1 MNKQRRKEL
10 AKIVTAMEN
19 VSTPVDIEELEGIK
33 SDIEMVLM
41 DEEFAFESMP
51 EGLQYSMRG
60 EASQEAQDNMN
71 EAIDAIDE
79 FLSQKDYCI
88 IRPKKRDWYL
98 FLFYIQRIMFPIFFN
113 SSVSPDEES
122 MTDNKKYCFCLEAIF
137 LISAFL

>member
-10 AKIVTAMEN
+10 ANIVTAMEN

-79 FLSQKDYCI
+79 FISEYEDYEVDQI
-88 IRPKKRDWYL
+88 HDL
-98 FLFYIQRIMFPIFFN
+98 EDDEN
-113 SSVSPDEES
+113 EDEEDIES
-122 MTDNKKYCFCLEAIF
+122 EIEDRLQD
-137 LISAFL
+137 LISEVVEYLEMAAE

>member
-10 AKIVTAMEN
+10 ANIVIAMES
-19 VSTPVDIEELEGIK
+19 VCMPLDIEELEGIK
-33 SDIEMVLM
+33 SDIEFVLM

-79 FLSQKDYCI
+79 FISDYEEYETNQI
-88 IRPKKRDWYL
+88 HDPED
-98 FLFYIQRIMFPIFFN
+98 
-113 SSVSPDEES
+113 DEEDIES
-122 MTDNKKYCFCLEAIF
+122 EIEDRLQD
-137 LISAFL
+137 LISEVVEYLEMAAE

>member
-10 AKIVTAMEN
+10 ANIVSAMEN
-19 VSTPVDIEELEGIK
+19 VSTPIDIEELEGIK

-41 DEEFAFESMP
+41 DEEMAFDNMP

-79 FLSQKDYCI
+79 FISDYEDYETDQI
-88 IRPKKRDWYL
+88 HDPE
-98 FLFYIQRIMFPIFFN
+98 N
-113 SSVSPDEES
+113 ENEDEEDIES
-122 MTDNKKYCFCLEAIF
+122 EIEDRLQD
-137 LISAFL
+137 LISEVVEYLEMAAE

>member
-10 AKIVTAMEN
+10 ANIVTAMEN

-33 SDIEMVLM
+33 SDIESVLM

-79 FLSQKDYCI
+79 FISDYEDYETDQI
-88 IRPKKRDWYL
+88 HD
-98 FLFYIQRIMFPIFFN
+98 
-113 SSVSPDEES
+113 SEDDEENIES
-122 MTDNKKYCFCLEAIF
+122 EIEDRLQD
-137 LISAFL
+137 LISEVVEYLEMAAE

>member
-10 AKIVTAMEN
+10 ANIIIAMES
-19 VSTPVDIEELEGIK
+19 VCVPLDIEELEGIK

-51 EGLQYSMRG
+51 ENLQYSMRG

-79 FLSQKDYCI
+79 FISDYENYKTDQI
-88 IRPKKRDWYL
+88 HD
-98 FLFYIQRIMFPIFFN
+98 
-113 SSVSPDEES
+113 SEEDEDEEDIES
-122 MTDNKKYCFCLEAIF
+122 EIEDRLQD
-137 LISAFL
+137 LISEVVEYLEMAAE

>member
-10 AKIVTAMEN
+10 ANIVTAMEN

-79 FLSQKDYCI
+79 FISDYEDYETDQI
-88 IRPKKRDWYL
+88 HD
-98 FLFYIQRIMFPIFFN
+98 
-113 SSVSPDEES
+113 SEDDEENIES
-122 MTDNKKYCFCLEAIF
+122 EIEDRLQD
-137 LISAFL
+137 LISEVVEYLEMAAE

>member
-10 AKIVTAMEN
+10 ANIVTAMEN
-19 VSTPVDIEELEGIK
+19 VSTPVDIEELEGIR

-41 DEEFAFESMP
+41 DEEMAFDNMP

-79 FLSQKDYCI
+79 FISDYEDYEI
-88 IRPKKRDWYL
+88 DQIHDPE
-98 FLFYIQRIMFPIFFN
+98 N
-113 SSVSPDEES
+113 DEEDIES
-122 MTDNKKYCFCLEAIF
+122 EIENRLQD
-137 LISAFL
+137 LISEVVEYLEMAAE

>member
-10 AKIVTAMEN
+10 ANIVIAMES
-19 VSTPVDIEELEGIK
+19 VCMPLDIEELEGIK
-33 SDIEMVLM
+33 SDIEFVLM

-79 FLSQKDYCI
+79 FISDYEEYETNQI
-88 IRPKKRDWYL
+88 HDPED
-98 FLFYIQRIMFPIFFN
+98 
-113 SSVSPDEES
+113 DEEDIES
-122 MTDNKKYCFCLEAIF
+122 EIEDRLQD
-137 LISAFL
+137 LISEVVEYLEMAVE

>member
-10 AKIVTAMEN
+10 ANIVIAVES
-19 VSTPVDIEELEGIK
+19 VCVPLDIEELEGIK

-51 EGLQYSMRG
+51 KGLQYSMRG

-79 FLSQKDYCI
+79 FISDYENYETDQI
-88 IRPKKRDWYL
+88 HDPEDDEDE
-98 FLFYIQRIMFPIFFN
+98 
-113 SSVSPDEES
+113 DEEDIES
-122 MTDNKKYCFCLEAIF
+122 EIEDRLQD
-137 LISAFL
+137 LISEVVEYLEMAAE

>member
-10 AKIVTAMEN
+10 ANIVTAMEN

-33 SDIEMVLM
+33 SDIESVLM

-79 FLSQKDYCI
+79 FISDYEEYETNQI
-88 IRPKKRDWYL
+88 HDPED
-98 FLFYIQRIMFPIFFN
+98 
-113 SSVSPDEES
+113 DEEDIES
-122 MTDNKKYCFCLEAIF
+122 EIEDRLQD
-137 LISAFL
+137 LISEVVEYLEMAAE

>member
-10 AKIVTAMEN
+10 ANIVTAMEN

-41 DEEFAFESMP
+41 DEEMAFDNMP

-79 FLSQKDYCI
+79 FISDYEDYETDQI
-88 IRPKKRDWYL
+88 HDL
-98 FLFYIQRIMFPIFFN
+98 EDDEN
-113 SSVSPDEES
+113 EDEEDIES
-122 MTDNKKYCFCLEAIF
+122 EIEDRLQELIDEVVDYLEMA
-137 LISAFL
+137 AE